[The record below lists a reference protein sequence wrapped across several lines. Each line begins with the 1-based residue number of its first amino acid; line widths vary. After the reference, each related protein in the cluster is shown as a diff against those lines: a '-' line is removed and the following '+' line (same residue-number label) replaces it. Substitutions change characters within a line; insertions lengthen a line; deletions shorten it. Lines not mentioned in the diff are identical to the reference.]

1 MDPDDGLLR
10 LGLPGT
16 QHSRVRWGQLY
27 GSAQSLAVA
36 QAASEYSGLLC
47 VVTNSA
53 AAADRLER
61 ELRFFMSDPTVGRFS
76 DYETLPYDVFSPP
89 QELVAERLATL
100 SKLAHGHSGV
110 LVVNSQALL
119 TRLPPPGYI
128 AAHSISIQVGEHL
141 NRQSMREQLV
151 SHGYLHVENV
161 IAPGEFAVRGSLL
174 DVFATGA
181 EDPVRID
188 LFDEEIE
195 SLRLFDPETQLTS
208 GEVEQIRIL
217 PAREFPFDTDSI
229 RGFRQRFRDHLPG
242 APNRSIVYRDIS
254 AALLPAGIEYYLPLF
269 FDTTSSLLDH
279 LPDDALLVFIED
291 AVESLDSGWTL
302 VQERYAQLYGD
313 PDRPILP
320 PDVAFWN
327 PKTLEKKLR
336 DRASIQV
343 CAKELPTAGNTL
355 TFNAGTAHPLSS
367 SQAGERD
374 SIARWLEADDSVRT
388 LIVTRSRGRREVL
401 TELLHGRGLDPI
413 EVSSWQDFLSGERRL
428 SITVGELEEGLAL
441 PDKRLKVITAE
452 QLGVDRPRQRSRR
465 RHRRGLR
472 DPDAIVRELTD
483 LRVGAPVVHEEY
495 GVGRY
500 QGLTSLSVLDVDEAM
515 TEFLLL
521 EYAGGDRLYVPVYNL
536 HLVTRYTGAS
546 PEQAP
551 LHRLGSD
558 QWLKAKRKA
567 AKQVRD
573 VAAELLGLYAQRAA
587 RQGIAFS
594 LNEDFYQRFAL
605 EFPFEETTDQLEAVQ
620 QVLSDLT
627 NRRPMD
633 RVICGDVGFGK
644 TEVALR
650 AAFVVVHAGYQVAV
664 LVPTTLLAQQHQRTF
679 SDRFADWPVRVE
691 LLSRFRSS
699 KSTDAVVSGLK
710 DGTVDIVIGTHK
722 LFSGDINFK
731 RLGLVIIDEEHRFG
745 VRQKEQ
751 LKKMRADVDM
761 LTLTATPIPR
771 TLNMALGGLRD
782 LSLIATPPAGRL
794 SIKTFIGEWSNQAI
808 REAVLREIRRGGQ
821 IYFIH
826 NRVQDIEQIASKL
839 QELLPEATVEVAHGQ
854 MSERTLEGV
863 MLDFYRQRFNM
874 LVCTTIIESGI
885 DVPTANTIVI
895 NRADRLGLAQ
905 LHQLRGRVG
914 RSHHQAYAYLIAPP
928 ARLLTADA
936 TKRLEAIEAMEELG
950 SGFILATHDLEIRG
964 AGELLGDEQ
973 SGQIQA
979 IGFALYNELLARAVA
994 SLRAGQEPDL
1004 QDPLEH
1010 GPEIELGLPALIPD
1024 DYMPDVHMRL
1034 VHYKRIASALS
1045 AADLKQLQIEL
1056 IDRFGLLPT
1065 ATQTLFELTRLKLL
1079 AQQLGVT
1086 KIQAEN
1092 RGGTLRFGERATIDP
1107 IVLVAMVEDQPEAYS
1122 LEGPSK
1128 LRFRWALE
1136 RDEERIGAAETLLVR
1151 LGATNDA
1158 SAEA

>member
-1 MDPDDGLLR
+1 MDPDDNLLR
-10 LGLPGT
+10 LGLPGP
-16 QHSRVRWGQLY
+16 QHPRVQWGQLY

-36 QAASEYSGLLC
+36 QAASEYPGLLC

-61 ELRFFMSDPTVGRFS
+61 ELRFFMGDPTVDRFS

-89 QELVAERLATL
+89 QELIAERLATL
-100 SKLAHGHSGV
+100 SKLSHGHTGT

-128 AAHSISIQVGEHL
+128 AARSMSIQVGEHL
-141 NRQSMREQLV
+141 NRQSMREQLL
-151 SHGYLHVENV
+151 SHGYLHVEKV
-161 IAPGEFAVRGSLL
+161 IGPGEFAVRGSLL

-181 EDPVRID
+181 ENPVRID

-195 SLRLFDPETQLTS
+195 SMRLFDPITQLSS
-208 GEVEQIRIL
+208 GEIEQIRIL
-217 PAREFPFDTDSI
+217 PAREFPFDTDAI

-242 APNRSIVYRDIS
+242 APNRSSVYRDIS
-254 AALLPAGIEYYLPLF
+254 EAQLPAGIEYYLPLF

-279 LPDDALLVFIED
+279 LPDDTLLVFMED
-291 AVESLDSGWTL
+291 AVQSLDSAWTL
-302 VQERYAQLYGD
+302 VQERYEQLCD
-313 PDRPILP
+313 DLERPILP

-327 PKTLEKKLR
+327 PETLVKELR
-336 DRASIQV
+336 GRHSVQV
-343 CAKELPTAGNTL
+343 YAKELPTTGDTL
-355 TFNAGTAHPLSS
+355 TFNAGTAHPLSL
-367 SQAGERD
+367 SQAGEQD
-374 SIARWLEADDSVRT
+374 PIARWLEADDSVRT
-388 LIVTRSRGRREVL
+388 LVVTSSPGRREIL
-401 TELLHGRGLDPI
+401 TELLSGRGLDPI
-413 EVSSWQDFLSGERRL
+413 EVSSWRNFLSGEGRL
-428 SITVGELEEGLAL
+428 GLAVGELEEGLAL
-441 PDKRLKVITAE
+441 PDRQLKIITAE

-465 RHRRGLR
+465 RHRRALR

-500 QGLTSLSVLDVDEAM
+500 QGLKSLSVLEVDEAM

-521 EYAGGDRLYVPVYNL
+521 EYAGGDKLYVPVYNL

-573 VAAELLGLYAQRAA
+573 VAAELLGLHAQRAA
-587 RQGIAFS
+587 RQGIAFP
-594 LNEDFYQRFAL
+594 LDEDFYQRFAL

-620 QVLSDLT
+620 QVIDDLASQ
-627 NRRPMD
+627 RPMD

-650 AAFVVVHAGYQVAV
+650 AAFVAVHAGHQVAV

-691 LLSRFRSS
+691 LLSRFRTT
-699 KSTDAVVSGLK
+699 KSVNAVVSGLK

-722 LFSGDINFK
+722 LFSRDISFK
-731 RLGLVIIDEEHRFG
+731 RLGLVIVDEEHRFG
-745 VRQKEQ
+745 VRHKEQ
-751 LKKMRADVDM
+751 LKKLRADVDM

-782 LSLIATPPAGRL
+782 LSLITTPPAGRL
-794 SIKTFIGEWSNQAI
+794 SIKTFIGEWSNQAV

-826 NRVQDIEQIASKL
+826 NRVKDIDKIATKL
-839 QELLPEATVEVAHGQ
+839 AKLVPEATIKVAHGQ

-863 MLDFYRQRFNM
+863 MLDFYHRRFNL
-874 LVCTTIIESGI
+874 LVCTTIVESGI

-936 TKRLEAIEAMEELG
+936 TKRLEAIEALEELG

-994 SLRAGQEPDL
+994 SLRAGEEPEL

-1010 GPEIELGLPALIPD
+1010 GAEIELGLPALIPD

-1034 VHYKRIASALS
+1034 VHYKRIASAVS
-1045 AADLKQLQIEL
+1045 AADLVDLQVEL

-1065 ATQTLFELTRLKLL
+1065 ATRTLFELTRLKLL

-1092 RGGTLRFGERATIDP
+1092 RGGTLQFSERAAIDP
-1107 IVLVAMVEDQPEAYS
+1107 IVLVAMVEDQAETYS
-1122 LEGPSK
+1122 LEGPFK
-1128 LRFRWALE
+1128 LRFRWNLAL
-1136 RDEERIGAAETLLVR
+1136 DEERIGAAEALLVQ
-1151 LGATNDA
+1151 LGATNETA
-1158 SAEA
+1158 AAA

>member
-1 MDPDDGLLR
+1 MDSDDDLLR
-10 LGLPGT
+10 LELPDSK
-16 QHSRVRWGQLY
+16 HSRVQWGQLY
-27 GSAQSLAVA
+27 GAAQSLAVA

-61 ELRFFMSDPTVGRFS
+61 ELPFFMREPTIARFS
-76 DYETLPYDVFSPP
+76 DYETLPYDAFSPP

-100 SKLAHGHSGV
+100 SKLAHGHAG
-110 LVVNSQALL
+110 LLIVNSQALL
-119 TRLPPPGYI
+119 TRLPPPEFI
-128 AAHSISIQVGEHL
+128 AAHSMSIRVGEHL
-141 NRQSMREQLV
+141 DRQTMREQLV
-151 SHGYLHVENV
+151 SHGYLHVEKV
-161 IAPGEFAVRGSLL
+161 IGPGEFAVRGSLL
-174 DVFATGA
+174 DVFAAGA
-181 EDPVRID
+181 QQPTRID

-195 SLRLFDPETQLTS
+195 SLRLFDAETQLTT

-217 PAREFPFDTDSI
+217 PAREFPFDADSI
-229 RGFRQRFRDHLPG
+229 RRFRERFRDHLPG
-242 APNRSIVYRDIS
+242 EPNRSSVYRDIS
-254 AALLPAGIEYYLPLF
+254 EAQLPAGIEYYLPLF

-279 LPDDALLVFIED
+279 LPDDALLVCIED

-302 VQERYAQLYGD
+302 VQERYAQLSGD
-313 PDRPILP
+313 LERPILTP
-320 PDVAFWN
+320 ELAFWN
-327 PKTLEKKLR
+327 PATLKKELR
-336 DRASIQV
+336 RRRCVQV
-343 CAKELPTAGNTL
+343 CAKELPPTEGTL

-367 SQAGERD
+367 SQAGEQD
-374 SIARWLEADDSVRT
+374 PIARWLEVDDSVRT
-388 LIVTRSRGRREVL
+388 LVVTSSPGRREVL
-401 TELLHGRGLDPI
+401 AGLLNGRGLAPI
-413 EVSSWQDFLSGERRL
+413 MVSRWQDFLSGERRL
-428 SITVGELEEGLAL
+428 SLAVGELEEGLAL
-441 PDKRLKVITAE
+441 PDKQLKIITAE
-452 QLGVDRPRQRSRR
+452 QLGLDRPRQRTRR
-465 RHRRGLR
+465 RYRRALR
-472 DPDAIVRELTD
+472 DPEAIIRELTD

-500 QGLTSLSVLDVDEAM
+500 QGLKSLSVLEVDEAM

-558 QWLKAKRKA
+558 QWSKAKRRA

-587 RQGIAFS
+587 KQGVAMP
-594 LNEDFYQRFAL
+594 LDEDFYQRFAL
-605 EFPFEETTDQLEAVQ
+605 EFPFEETAGQLEAVQ
-620 QVLSDLT
+620 QVIDDLAST
-627 NRRPMD
+627 RPMD

-650 AAFVVVHAGYQVAV
+650 AAFVAVNAGHQVAV

-691 LLSRFRSS
+691 LLSRFRSG
-699 KSTDAVVSGLK
+699 KATKAVVSGLK
-710 DGTVDIVIGTHK
+710 DGTVDVVIGTHK
-722 LFSGDINFK
+722 LFSGDIAFK
-731 RLGLVIIDEEHRFG
+731 RLGLVIVDEEHRFG
-745 VRQKEQ
+745 VRHKEQ
-751 LKKMRADVDM
+751 LKKLRADVDM
-761 LTLTATPIPR
+761 LTLSATPIPR

-826 NRVQDIEQIASKL
+826 NRVQDIDKIASRL
-839 QELLPEATVEVAHGQ
+839 TELLPEATIKVAHGQ
-854 MSERTLEGV
+854 MSERALEEV
-863 MLDFYRQRFNM
+863 MLDFYHRRFNM

-885 DVPTANTIVI
+885 DIPTANTIII

-928 ARLLTADA
+928 ARFLTADA
-936 TKRLEAIEAMEELG
+936 AKRLEAIEALEELG

-964 AGELLGDEQ
+964 AGELLGDQQ

-979 IGFALYNELLARAVA
+979 IGFALYNDLLARAVA
-994 SLRAGQEPDL
+994 SLRAGEEPEL
-1004 QDPLEH
+1004 QDPMEH
-1010 GPEIELGLPALIPD
+1010 GAEIELGLPALIPD

-1034 VHYKRIASALS
+1034 VHYKRIASAVS
-1045 AADLKQLQIEL
+1045 AAGLEELQVEL

-1065 ATQTLFELTRLKLL
+1065 ATRTLFELTRLKLL

-1092 RGGTLRFGERATIDP
+1092 KGGTLRFGEHTTIDP
-1107 IVLVAMVEDQPEAYS
+1107 AVLVAMVEDHAEAYS
-1122 LEGPSK
+1122 LDGPSK

-1136 RDEERIGAAETLLVR
+1136 RDEDRIGAAEALLVQ
-1151 LGATNDA
+1151 LGAAAET
-1158 SAEA
+1158 SAPA